1 MKNEGDELS
10 DCVVKC
16 SLDLLLSMILKN
28 NPGLCDLLPGPP
40 RNFYF
45 KHFFELQATM
55 YYSLFYR
62 GKMGEIARFLWEL
75 QGFQIIVE
83 KITEVQC
90 HWKKHIFNL
99 PVIFSLIGTLVPLS
113 KPF

>member
-1 MKNEGDELS
+1 
-10 DCVVKC
+10 
-16 SLDLLLSMILKN
+16 
-28 NPGLCDLLPGPP
+28 
-40 RNFYF
+40 
-45 KHFFELQATM
+45 
-55 YYSLFYR
+55 
-62 GKMGEIARFLWEL
+62 MGEIARFLWEL

-113 KPF
+113 KPFWIFLFQFGIKIMLKK